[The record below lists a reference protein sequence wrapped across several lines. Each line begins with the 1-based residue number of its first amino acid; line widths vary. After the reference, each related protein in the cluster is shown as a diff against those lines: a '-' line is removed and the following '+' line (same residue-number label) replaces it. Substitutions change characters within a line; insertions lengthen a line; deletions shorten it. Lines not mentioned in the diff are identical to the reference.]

1 MDTKYMKKP
10 LVELF
15 ELKRNLRLDAD
26 VEDFDGDLTVKL
38 DAAIA
43 AAGSFIGRDLNQVPV
58 YSYPYAERME
68 LNLDPALHV
77 DFVSV
82 GSEKLD
88 GVEWAYVDGTLTINV
103 VHRPDETVEVKTAYR
118 SDIRAAVLMHA
129 SSLWLSPADSVETLP
144 KASTNL
150 LSQYRQYGRRH

>member
-15 ELKRNLRLDAD
+15 ELKSNLRLDAD

-68 LNLDPALHV
+68 LYPDPALHV
-77 DFVSV
+77 DSVSV

-88 GVEWAYVDGTLTINV
+88 DGEWAYVDGALVIYGNP
-103 VHRPDETVEVKTAYR
+103 RPDEDVEVKTAYR

-129 SSLWLSPADSVETLP
+129 GSLWMTPTDSVEQLP
-144 KASTNL
+144 KQSTNL
-150 LSQYRQYGRRH
+150 LRQYRKYHAR

>member
-15 ELKRNLRLDAD
+15 ELKSNLRLDAD

-77 DFVSV
+77 DSVSV

-88 GVEWAYVDGTLTINV
+88 DGEWAYVDGALVIYGNP
-103 VHRPDETVEVKTAYR
+103 RPDEDVEVKTTYR

-129 SSLWLSPADSVETLP
+129 GSLWMTPTDSVEQLP
-144 KASTNL
+144 KKSTNL
-150 LSQYRQYGRRH
+150 LRQYRKYQA

>member
-15 ELKRNLRLDAD
+15 ELKSNLRLDAD

-43 AAGSFIGRDLNQVPV
+43 AASSFIGRDLNQVPV

-77 DFVSV
+77 DSVSV

-88 GVEWAYVDGTLTINV
+88 DGEWAYVDGALVIYENP
-103 VHRPDETVEVKTAYR
+103 RPDEDVEVKTAYR

-129 SSLWLSPADSVETLP
+129 GSLWMTPTDSVEQLP
-144 KASTNL
+144 KQSTNL
-150 LSQYRQYGRRH
+150 LRQYRKYHGR

>member
-1 MDTKYMKKP
+1 MKKP

-38 DAAIA
+38 DAAIE

-77 DFVSV
+77 DSVSV
-82 GSEKLD
+82 GSKKLD
-88 GVEWAYVDGTLTINV
+88 DVEWAYMDGALIIYVD
-103 VHRPDETVEVKTAYR
+103 HRPDETVEVKTAYR
-118 SDIRAAVLMHA
+118 SDIRATVLMHA
-129 SSLWLSPADSVETLP
+129 GSLWMTPTDSVEQLP
-144 KASTNL
+144 KQSTNL
-150 LSQYRQYGRRH
+150 LRQYRKYHGR

>member
-1 MDTKYMKKP
+1 MDTNYMKKP
-10 LVELF
+10 IVELF

-26 VEDFDGDLTVKL
+26 VEDFDADLTVKL

-77 DFVSV
+77 DSVSV
-82 GSEKLD
+82 GSDKLD
-88 GVEWAYVDGTLTINV
+88 DIEWAYVDGALVIYGNS
-103 VHRPDETVEVKTAYR
+103 RPDETIEVKTAYN

-129 SSLWLSPADSVETLP
+129 GSLWMTPTDSVEQLP
-144 KASTNL
+144 KQSTNL
-150 LSQYRQYGRRH
+150 LRQYRKYHGR

>member
-15 ELKRNLRLDAD
+15 ELKSNLRLDAD

-43 AAGSFIGRDLNQVPV
+43 AAGSFIGRDLNQVPM

-77 DFVSV
+77 DSVSV

-88 GVEWAYVDGTLTINV
+88 DAEWAYVDGALVIYGNP
-103 VHRPDETVEVKTAYR
+103 RPDEDVEVKTAYR

-129 SSLWLSPADSVETLP
+129 GSLWMTPTDSVEQLP
-144 KASTNL
+144 KQSTNL
-150 LSQYRQYGRRH
+150 LRQYRKYHGR

>member
-15 ELKRNLRLDAD
+15 ELKSNLRLDAD

-77 DFVSV
+77 DSVSV

-88 GVEWAYVDGTLTINV
+88 GGEWAYVDGALVIYGNP
-103 VHRPDETVEVKTAYR
+103 RPDDVEVKTAYR

-129 SSLWLSPADSVETLP
+129 GSLWMTPTDSVEQLP
-144 KASTNL
+144 KQSTNL
-150 LSQYRQYGRRH
+150 LRQYRKYHA

>member
-38 DAAIA
+38 DAAIE

-68 LNLDPALHV
+68 LYLDPALHV
-77 DFVSV
+77 DSVSV

-88 GVEWAYVDGTLTINV
+88 DVEWAYTDGALIIYAD
-103 VHRPDETVEVKTAYR
+103 HRSDETVEVKTAYR

-129 SSLWLSPADSVETLP
+129 GSLWMTPTDSVEQLP
-144 KASTNL
+144 KQSTNL
-150 LSQYRQYGRRH
+150 LRQYRKYHGR

>member
-15 ELKRNLRLDAD
+15 ELKSNLRLDAD

-77 DFVSV
+77 DSVSV

-88 GVEWAYVDGTLTINV
+88 DGEWAYVDGALVIYGNP
-103 VHRPDETVEVKTAYR
+103 RPDEDVEVKTTYR

-129 SSLWLSPADSVETLP
+129 GSLWMTPTDSVEQLP
-144 KASTNL
+144 KQSTNL
-150 LSQYRQYGRRH
+150 LRQYRKYHA

>member
-1 MDTKYMKKP
+1 MKKP

-77 DFVSV
+77 DSVSV
-82 GSEKLD
+82 GSEQPD
-88 GVEWAYVDGTLTINV
+88 DAEWAYVDGALVIYGDP
-103 VHRPDETVEVKTAYR
+103 RPDETVEVKTAYN

-129 SSLWLSPADSVETLP
+129 GSLWMTPTDSVEQLP
-144 KASTNL
+144 KQSTNL
-150 LSQYRQYGRRH
+150 LRQYRKYHA

>member
-77 DFVSV
+77 DSVSV

-88 GVEWAYVDGTLTINV
+88 DVEWAYMDGALIIYVDDRT
-103 VHRPDETVEVKTAYR
+103 DETVVVKTAYR
-118 SDIRAAVLMHA
+118 SYIRAAVLMHA
-129 SSLWLSPADSVETLP
+129 GSLWMTPTDSVEQLP
-144 KASTNL
+144 KQSTNL
-150 LSQYRQYGRRH
+150 LRQYRKYHG